1 MEKKIKKIAFYINAI
16 HEGGAERV
24 MINLCRQ
31 FADAGTDTTL
41 ITSFRDTWEYDV
53 PTNVKRL
60 SLEEKDSGQR
70 IQKNIRRIVRL
81 RKLCKE
87 EKYDCLVSFMAEP
100 NYRAVLSTIGL
111 PTKTIISVRNDPT
124 KEYPGKVGRILAT
137 KLLPKADG
145 CVFQTQDAQEWFPK
159 ELVQKSCIIFNA
171 VKDEFYDVVNQPV
184 PGKIV
189 TVGRLEEQKNHKL
202 LIEAFEQIYKK
213 YPYIKLDIYGSGS
226 LKNDLQKMI
235 DDKSLTNVITLKGPT
250 KDVKGVLKST
260 HIFVLSSDFEGM
272 PNALME
278 AMAAGV
284 PCVSTDCPCGGPR
297 MLLGDNEYGL
307 LVPTND
313 KEALIKSIEYM
324 LIDVDKTCQYRI
336 AAKNRSK
343 EFTSDKVFQQ
353 WISYLEKIH
362 ASK

>member
-1 MEKKIKKIAFYINAI
+1 MEKKVKKIAFYINAI

-41 ITSFRDTWEYDV
+41 ITSFRDAWEYDV

-60 SLEEKDSGQR
+60 SLEENDCDQR
-70 IQKNIRRIVRL
+70 IRKNIRRIVRL
-81 RKLCKE
+81 RKLCKK
-87 EKYDCLVSFMAEP
+87 EKYDCLISFMAEP

-111 PTKTIISVRNDPT
+111 PTKTVISVRNDPE
-124 KEYPGKVGRILAT
+124 KEYLGKVGRILAT
-137 KLLPKADG
+137 KLLIRADG
-145 CVFQTQDAQEWFPK
+145 CVFQTQDAQEWFPQ
-159 ELVQKSCIIFNA
+159 ELIQKSCIIFNA
-171 VKDEFYDVVNQPV
+171 VKDEFYDIENEPI
-184 PGKIV
+184 PGRIV
-189 TVGRLEEQKNHKL
+189 TVGRLENQKNHQL

-213 YPYIKLDIYGSGS
+213 HPYIKLDIYGSGS
-226 LKNDLQKMI
+226 LREYLQKLI
-235 DDKSLTNVITLKGPT
+235 DNKSLTNVITLKGPT
-250 KDVKGVLKST
+250 KDVKGVLRST

-284 PCVSTDCPCGGPR
+284 PCVSTDCPCGGSR
-297 MLLGDNEYGL
+297 MLLGDNQYGV

-313 KEALIKSIEYM
+313 KEALIKAIESM
-324 LIDVDKTCQYRI
+324 LINVVKTNQYRI

-343 EFTSDKVFQQ
+343 EFASDRVFQQ
-353 WISYLEKIH
+353 WSDYLEKI
-362 ASK
+362 SCK